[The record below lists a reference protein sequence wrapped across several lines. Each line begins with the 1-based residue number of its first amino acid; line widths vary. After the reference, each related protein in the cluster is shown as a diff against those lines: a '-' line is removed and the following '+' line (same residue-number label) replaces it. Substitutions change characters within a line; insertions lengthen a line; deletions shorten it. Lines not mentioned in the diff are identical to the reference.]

1 MSELNR
7 IRQQAAE
14 WVVALQTAGADE
26 QDRLRAE
33 CDTWQAKDPRRRQV
47 LEQIQRMW
55 QATEPAQARRRQ
67 RRRRLTGLGAALLLV
82 LAGAQLP
89 WAYWGADYR
98 TAAGEI
104 RTLTLPDG
112 SQVVLNSGSAIDLD
126 YSDSRRTVKLVRGEL
141 LATVAKAPDR
151 PFQVTTRDLTAT
163 ALGTRYSVRQEDG
176 FTRVAV
182 QESTVAVTPRH
193 GGDALNL
200 TAGQQADLNRQGVI
214 ARADTPRQRPDWADG
229 RLAFSKAPL
238 TEVVER
244 LARHRP
250 GLLTLDHALTAPD
263 APRFTGVLPAND
275 SDAALALLA
284 DTLNLEV
291 RYLTPWY
298 VTVRSRS
305 Q

>member
-14 WVVALQTAGADE
+14 WVVALQTAGANE
-26 QDRLRAE
+26 RPRLQAE

-47 LEQIQRMW
+47 LEQIERMW
-55 QATEPAQARRRQ
+55 QATEPTQARRRQ
-67 RRRRLTGLGAALLLV
+67 RRRQLTGLGAVLLAVLV
-82 LAGAQLP
+82 GTQLP
-89 WAYWGADYR
+89 WAYWTADHR
-98 TAAGEI
+98 TAGEI
-104 RTLTLPDG
+104 RTLTLSDG
-112 SQVVLNSGSAIDLD
+112 SQVVLNSHSAIDLD
-126 YSDSRRTVKLVRGEL
+126 YSDATRTVELVRGEL

-151 PFQVTTRDLTAT
+151 PFRVITRDLTAT
-163 ALGTRYSVRQEDG
+163 ALGTEYSVRQEDG

-182 QESTVAVTPRH
+182 QESKVSVTPSN
-193 GGDALNL
+193 GGDDLALS
-200 TAGQQADLNRQGVI
+200 AGQQADLNRNGVI
-214 ARADTPRQRPDWADG
+214 ARKATPSQRPDWADG
-229 RLAFSKAPL
+229 RLAFSNAPL

-250 GLLTLDHALTAPD
+250 GLLTLDDALAQSSR
-263 APRFTGVLPAND
+263 RFTGVLPAND

-298 VTVRSRS
+298 VTVRPR
-305 Q
+305 

>member
-26 QDRLRAE
+26 RPRLQAE

-47 LEQIQRMW
+47 LEQIERMW

-67 RRRRLTGLGAALLLV
+67 HRRRLTGLGAVLLAALL
-82 LAGAQLP
+82 GTQLP
-89 WAYWGADYR
+89 WAYWTADHR

-104 RTLTLPDG
+104 RSLTLPDG
-112 SQVVLNSGSAIDLD
+112 SRVVLNSGSAIDLD
-126 YSDSRRTVKLVRGEL
+126 YSDATRTVELVRGEL

-151 PFQVTTRDLTAT
+151 PFQVVTRDLTAT
-163 ALGTRYSVRQEDG
+163 ALGTQYSVRLEHG

-193 GGDALNL
+193 GGDGLEL
-200 TAGQQADLNRQGVI
+200 RAGQQADLNRDGVL
-214 ARADTPRQRPDWADG
+214 ARNATASQRPDWVDG
-229 RLAFSKAPL
+229 RLAFSNAPL
-238 TEVVER
+238 TDVVER

-250 GLLTLDHALTAPD
+250 GLLTLDDALAQSPR
-263 APRFTGVLPAND
+263 RFTGVLPANN

-284 DTLNLEV
+284 DTLDLEV

-298 VTVRSRS
+298 VTVRP

>member
-14 WVVALQTAGADE
+14 WVVALQTSGADE
-26 QDRLRAE
+26 HDRLRAE

-67 RRRRLTGLGAALLLV
+67 RRRQFTGLGAILLAALL
-82 LAGAQLP
+82 GAQLP
-89 WAYWGADYR
+89 WTYWGADYR
-98 TAAGEI
+98 TAGDI

-126 YSDSRRTVKLVRGEL
+126 YSDATRTVELVRGEL

-151 PFQVTTRDLTAT
+151 PFQVVTRDLTAT
-163 ALGTRYSVRQEDG
+163 ALGTRYSVRLEDG

-182 QESTVAVTPRH
+182 QESTVAVAPGD
-193 GGDALNL
+193 GGDGLKL
-200 TAGQQADLNRQGVI
+200 TAGQQADLNRHGVL
-214 ARADTPRQRPDWADG
+214 ARAPTPRQRPDWSDG

-238 TEVVER
+238 TEVIER

-250 GLLTLDHALTAPD
+250 GLLTLDDALAAPN

-298 VTVRSRS
+298 VTVRGR
-305 Q
+305 

>member
-26 QDRLRAE
+26 HDRLQAE

-55 QATEPAQARRRQ
+55 QATEPAQERGRQ
-67 RRRRLTGLGAALLLV
+67 RRRQFTGLGAVLLAALL
-82 LAGAQLP
+82 GAQLP
-89 WAYWGADYR
+89 WAYWTADHR

-126 YSDSRRTVKLVRGEL
+126 YSDTTRTVELVRGEL

-151 PFQVTTRDLTAT
+151 PFQVVTRDLTAT
-163 ALGTRYSVRQEDG
+163 ALGTEYSVRLEDG

-182 QESTVAVTPRH
+182 QESKVSVTPRH
-193 GGDALNL
+193 SDEQLEL
-200 TAGQQADLNRQGVI
+200 TAGQQADLNRDGVL
-214 ARADTPRQRPDWADG
+214 AREATASQRPDWADG
-229 RLAFSKAPL
+229 RLAFSNAPL
-238 TEVVER
+238 TEVVDR

-250 GLLTLDHALTAPD
+250 GLLTLDDALANGPD
-263 APRFTGVLPAND
+263 TPRFTGVLPANN

-298 VTVRSRS
+298 VTVRPR
-305 Q
+305 

>member
-26 QDRLRAE
+26 HDRLRAE

-112 SQVVLNSGSAIDLD
+112 SQLVLNSGSAIDLD

-151 PFQVTTRDLTAT
+151 PFQVVTRDLTAT
-163 ALGTRYSVRQEDG
+163 ALGTRYSVRLEDG

-200 TAGQQADLNRQGVI
+200 TAGQQADLNRQGVVT
-214 ARADTPRQRPDWADG
+214 RADTPRRRPDWADG
-229 RLAFSKAPL
+229 RLAFNKAPL
-238 TEVVER
+238 TEVVNR

-250 GLLTLDHALTAPD
+250 GLLTLDHALAAPD

>member
-14 WVVALQTAGADE
+14 WVVALQEAGAGE
-26 QDRLRAE
+26 RDRLQAE

-47 LEQIQRMW
+47 LKQIQQMW

-67 RRRRLTGLGAALLLV
+67 RRRQITGLGAVLLV
-82 LAGAQLP
+82 ALVGTQLP

-112 SQVVLNSGSAIDLD
+112 SQVVLNSHSAIDLN
-126 YSDSRRTVKLVRGEL
+126 YSDATRTVELVRGEL

-151 PFQVTTRDLTAT
+151 PFQVTTRHLTAT
-163 ALGTRYSVRQEDG
+163 ALGTRYSVQQADSYS
-176 FTRVAV
+176 RVTV
-182 QESTVAVTPRH
+182 QESKVAVTPRD
-193 GGDALNL
+193 GGDGLEL
-200 TAGQQADLNRQGVI
+200 TAGQQADLTRDGVI
-214 ARADTPRQRPDWADG
+214 ARDTAAPQRPDWADG
-229 RLAFSKAPL
+229 RLAFSNAPL

-250 GLLTLDHALTAPD
+250 GLLTLDDALAQSPR
-263 APRFTGVLPAND
+263 RFTGVLPADN

-298 VTVRSRS
+298 VTVRPR
-305 Q
+305 

>member
-14 WVVALQTAGADE
+14 WVVALRTASGDE
-26 QDRLRAE
+26 RARLQAE

-47 LEQIQRMW
+47 LEQIQRLW
-55 QATEPAQARRRQ
+55 QATEPALK
-67 RRRRLTGLGAALLLV
+67 RRRRHHPFTGLGAVLLV
-82 LAGAQLP
+82 VLFGAQLP
-89 WAYWGADYR
+89 WAYWNADYR

-112 SQVVLNSGSAIDLD
+112 SRVVLNSNSAIDLD
-126 YSDSRRTVKLVRGEL
+126 YSGATRTVALVRGEL

-151 PFQVTTRDLTAT
+151 PFQVTTRHLTAT
-163 ALGTRYSVRQEDG
+163 ALGTRYSVRLEEG

-182 QESTVAVTPRH
+182 QESKVAVTPRN
-193 GGDALNL
+193 GGDGLNL
-200 TAGQQADLNRQGVI
+200 TAGQQADLNRDGVI
-214 ARADTPRQRPDWADG
+214 ARSTAPRQRPDWADG

-244 LARHRP
+244 LSHHRP
-250 GLLTLDHALTAPD
+250 GLLVLDDALANSSR
-263 APRFTGVLPAND
+263 RFTGVLPAND

-291 RYLTPWY
+291 RYLTRWY
-298 VTVRSRS
+298 VTVRPR
-305 Q
+305 

>member
-26 QDRLRAE
+26 RPHLQAE

-47 LEQIQRMW
+47 LEQIQRLW
-55 QATEPAQARRRQ
+55 QATEPAQERRRQ
-67 RRRRLTGLGAALLLV
+67 RRRQFTGLGAVLLAALL
-82 LAGAQLP
+82 GAQQLP
-89 WAYWGADYR
+89 WAYWTADHR

-112 SQVVLNSGSAIDLD
+112 SRVVLNSGSAIDLD
-126 YSDSRRTVKLVRGEL
+126 YSDTTRTVELVRGEL

-151 PFQVTTRDLTAT
+151 PFQVITRDLTAT
-163 ALGTRYSVRQEDG
+163 ALGTQYSVRLEDG

-182 QESTVAVTPRH
+182 QESKVSVTPSN
-193 GGDALNL
+193 GGDDLALS
-200 TAGQQADLNRQGVI
+200 AGQQADLNRNGVI
-214 ARADTPRQRPDWADG
+214 ARKATPSQRPDWADG
-229 RLAFSKAPL
+229 RLAFSNAPL

-250 GLLTLDHALTAPD
+250 GLLTLDDALAQSPR
-263 APRFTGVLPAND
+263 RFTGVLPADD
-275 SDAALALLA
+275 SDAALTLLA

-298 VTVRSRS
+298 VTVRPR
-305 Q
+305 

>member
-1 MSELNR
+1 VSELNR

-26 QDRLRAE
+26 HDRLRAE

-89 WAYWGADYR
+89 WAYWGTDYR

-112 SQVVLNSGSAIDLD
+112 SQLVLNSGSAIDLEYGD
-126 YSDSRRTVKLVRGEL
+126 ATRTVELVRGEL

-151 PFQVTTRDLTAT
+151 PFQVVTRDLTAT
-163 ALGTRYSVRQEDG
+163 ALGTEYSVRLDDG

-182 QESTVAVTPRH
+182 QESRVSVTPRH
-193 GGDALNL
+193 SDKQLEL
-200 TAGQQADLNRQGVI
+200 SAGQQADLNRDGVL
-214 ARADTPRQRPDWADG
+214 ARDATPSQRPDWADG
-229 RLAFSKAPL
+229 RLAFSNAPL

-250 GLLTLDHALTAPD
+250 GLLTLDDALANSPR
-263 APRFTGVLPAND
+263 RFTGVLPADD
-275 SDAALALLA
+275 SDAALTLLA

-298 VTVRSRS
+298 VTVRPR
-305 Q
+305 

>member
-26 QDRLRAE
+26 RPHLQAE

-89 WAYWGADYR
+89 WAYWGTDYR

-112 SQVVLNSGSAIDLD
+112 SQLVLNSGSAIDLEYGD
-126 YSDSRRTVKLVRGEL
+126 ATRTVELVRGEL

-151 PFQVTTRDLTAT
+151 PFQVVTRDLTAT
-163 ALGTRYSVRQEDG
+163 ALGTEYSVRLDDG

-182 QESTVAVTPRH
+182 QESRVSVTPRH
-193 GGDALNL
+193 SDKQLEL
-200 TAGQQADLNRQGVI
+200 SAGQQADLNRDGVL
-214 ARADTPRQRPDWADG
+214 ARDATPSQRPDWADG
-229 RLAFSKAPL
+229 RLAFSNAPL

-250 GLLTLDHALTAPD
+250 GLLTLDDALANSPR
-263 APRFTGVLPAND
+263 RFTGVLPADD
-275 SDAALALLA
+275 SDAALTLLA

-298 VTVRSRS
+298 VTVRPR
-305 Q
+305 

>member
-1 MSELNR
+1 VSELNR

-26 QDRLRAE
+26 RPHLQAE

-67 RRRRLTGLGAALLLV
+67 RRRQLTGLGAVLLLV

-126 YSDSRRTVKLVRGEL
+126 YSDATRTVELVRGEL
-141 LATVAKAPDR
+141 LATVAKAPER
-151 PFQVTTRDLTAT
+151 PFQVVTRDLTAT
-163 ALGTRYSVRQEDG
+163 ALGTEYSVRLDDG

-182 QESTVAVTPRH
+182 QESRVSVTPRD
-193 GGDALNL
+193 GGDGLALS
-200 TAGQQADLNRQGVI
+200 AGQQADLNRDGVL
-214 ARADTPRQRPDWADG
+214 ARDAAPRQRPDWADG
-229 RLAFSKAPL
+229 RLAFSNASL
-238 TEVVER
+238 TDVVDR

-250 GLLTLDHALTAPD
+250 GLLTLDDALANSPR
-263 APRFTGVLPAND
+263 RFTGVLPAND

-298 VTVRSRS
+298 VTVRP

>member
-1 MSELNR
+1 MRHL
-7 IRQQAAE
+7 
-14 WVVALQTAGADE
+14 AGQGPAPPPGA
-26 QDRLRAE
+26 RA
-33 CDTWQAKDPRRRQV
+33 DPR
-47 LEQIQRMW
+47 LW
-55 QATEPAQARRRQ
+55 QATEPAQARRR

-89 WAYWGADYR
+89 WAYWGTDYR

-112 SQVVLNSGSAIDLD
+112 SQLVLNSGSAIDLEYGD
-126 YSDSRRTVKLVRGEL
+126 ATRTVELVRGEL

-151 PFQVTTRDLTAT
+151 PFQVVTRDLTAT
-163 ALGTRYSVRQEDG
+163 ALGTEYSVRLDDG

-182 QESTVAVTPRH
+182 QESTVSVTP
-193 GGDALNL
+193 ATATTAELS
-200 TAGQQADLNRQGVI
+200 AGQQADLNRHGVL
-214 ARADTPRQRPDWADG
+214 ARAPTPRQRPDWADG

-250 GLLTLDHALTAPD
+250 GLLTLDDALTAPD

-298 VTVRSRS
+298 VTVRRRS

>member
-26 QDRLRAE
+26 RPHLQAE

-47 LEQIQRMW
+47 LEQIERMW

-67 RRRRLTGLGAALLLV
+67 NRRRLTGLGAVLLATLF
-82 LAGAQLP
+82 GTQLP
-89 WAYWGADYR
+89 WAYWGADHR
-98 TAAGEI
+98 TAGEI

-112 SQVVLNSGSAIDLD
+112 SQVVLNSHSAIYLD
-126 YSDSRRTVKLVRGEL
+126 YSDATRTVELVRGEL

-151 PFQVTTRDLTAT
+151 PFSVVTRDLTAT
-163 ALGTRYSVRQEDG
+163 ALGTEYSVRLDDG

-182 QESTVAVTPRH
+182 QESKVSVTPRH
-193 GGDALNL
+193 GGDRLEL
-200 TAGQQADLNRQGVI
+200 SAGQQADLNRDGVL
-214 ARADTPRQRPDWADG
+214 ARDAVPRQSPDWADG
-229 RLAFSKAPL
+229 RLAFSNAPL
-238 TEVVER
+238 TDVVER

-250 GLLTLDHALTAPD
+250 GLLTLDDALANKPD
-263 APRFTGVLPAND
+263 APHFTGVLPAND

-298 VTVRSRS
+298 VTVRPPSP
-305 Q
+305 

>member
-26 QDRLRAE
+26 RPHLQAE

-67 RRRRLTGLGAALLLV
+67 RRRQLTGLGAVLLLV
-82 LAGAQLP
+82 LAGAPLP

-126 YSDSRRTVKLVRGEL
+126 YSDAHRTVNLVRGEL

-151 PFQVTTRDLTAT
+151 PFQVITRDLTAT
-163 ALGTRYSVRQEDG
+163 ALGTQYSVRLDDG
-176 FTRVAV
+176 FTRGAV
-182 QESTVAVTPRH
+182 QESTVAVTPRD
-193 GGDALNL
+193 GGDGLKL
-200 TAGQQADLNRQGVI
+200 TAGQQADLNRQGVLN
-214 ARADTPRQRPDWADG
+214 RATTPRQRPDWADG
-229 RLAFSKAPL
+229 RLAFSNAPL

-244 LARHRP
+244 LALHRP
-250 GLLTLDHALTAPD
+250 GLLTLDHTLANSPR
-263 APRFTGVLPAND
+263 RFTGVLPADN

-298 VTVRSRS
+298 VTVRPR
-305 Q
+305 

>member
-1 MSELNR
+1 M
-7 IRQQAAE
+7 
-14 WVVALQTAGADE
+14 ALQTAGADE
-26 QDRLRAE
+26 HDRLRAE

-67 RRRRLTGLGAALLLV
+67 RRRHLTGLGAVVLAALL
-82 LAGAQLP
+82 GTQLP
-89 WAYWGADYR
+89 WTYWTADHR

-126 YSDSRRTVKLVRGEL
+126 YSDATRTVELVRGEL

-151 PFQVTTRDLTAT
+151 PFQVVTRDLTAT
-163 ALGTRYSVRQEDG
+163 ALGTEYSVRLDDG

-200 TAGQQADLNRQGVI
+200 TAGQQADLNRDGVL
-214 ARADTPRQRPDWADG
+214 AREAAPRQRPDWADG
-229 RLAFSKAPL
+229 RLAFSNAPL
-238 TEVVER
+238 TDVVER

-250 GLLTLDHALTAPD
+250 GLLTLDDALANSPR
-263 APRFTGVLPAND
+263 RFTGVLPAND

-298 VTVRSRS
+298 VTVRP

>member
-26 QDRLRAE
+26 HDRLRAE

-55 QATEPAQARRRQ
+55 QATEPAQERRRQ
-67 RRRRLTGLGAALLLV
+67 RRRQFTGLGAVLLAALL
-82 LAGAQLP
+82 GAQLP
-89 WAYWGADYR
+89 WAYWTADHR

-126 YSDSRRTVKLVRGEL
+126 YSDATRTVELVRGEL

-151 PFQVTTRDLTAT
+151 PFQVITRDLTAT
-163 ALGTRYSVRQEDG
+163 ALGTQYSVRLEDG

-182 QESTVAVTPRH
+182 QESKVSVTPSN
-193 GGDALNL
+193 GGDDLALS
-200 TAGQQADLNRQGVI
+200 AGQQADLTRDGVL
-214 ARADTPRQRPDWADG
+214 ARNATPSQRPDWADG
-229 RLAFSKAPL
+229 RLAFSNAPL
-238 TEVVER
+238 TDVIER

-250 GLLTLDHALTAPD
+250 GLLTLDDALANSPR
-263 APRFTGVLPAND
+263 RFTGVLPADDN
-275 SDAALALLA
+275 DAALTLLA

-298 VTVRSRS
+298 VTVRPR
-305 Q
+305 

>member
-26 QDRLRAE
+26 RPHLQAE
-33 CDTWQAKDPRRRQV
+33 CDTWQAQDPRRRQV
-47 LEQIQRMW
+47 LEQIRRMW
-55 QATEPAQARRRQ
+55 QATEPTVERRRQ
-67 RRRRLTGLGAALLLV
+67 RRRQLTGLGAALLLV

-89 WAYWGADYR
+89 WIYWTADYR
-98 TAAGEI
+98 TTAGEI

-112 SQVVLNSGSAIDLD
+112 SQVVLNSGSAIDVS
-126 YSDSRRTVKLVRGEL
+126 YSDTTRTVELVRGEL

-151 PFQVTTRDLTAT
+151 PFRVITRDLTAT
-163 ALGTRYSVRQEDG
+163 ALGTEYSVRLEHG

-182 QESTVAVTPRH
+182 QESTVAVTPRD
-193 GGDALNL
+193 GGDGLEL
-200 TAGQQADLNRQGVI
+200 SAGQQADLNGDGVI
-214 ARADTPRQRPDWADG
+214 AREASPRQRPDWADG
-229 RLAFSKAPL
+229 RLAFSNAPL
-238 TEVVER
+238 TDVVER

-250 GLLTLDHALTAPD
+250 GLLTLDDALANSPR
-263 APRFTGVLPAND
+263 RFTGVLPADN

-298 VTVRSRS
+298 VTVRPR
-305 Q
+305 

>member
-1 MSELNR
+1 M
-7 IRQQAAE
+7 
-14 WVVALQTAGADE
+14 
-26 QDRLRAE
+26 RL
-33 CDTWQAKDPRRRQV
+33 
-47 LEQIQRMW
+47 
-55 QATEPAQARRRQ
+55 
-67 RRRRLTGLGAALLLV
+67 
-82 LAGAQLP
+82 
-89 WAYWGADYR
+89 
-98 TAAGEI
+98 
-104 RTLTLPDG
+104 
-112 SQVVLNSGSAIDLD
+112 
-126 YSDSRRTVKLVRGEL
+126 
-141 LATVAKAPDR
+141 
-151 PFQVTTRDLTAT
+151 
-163 ALGTRYSVRQEDG
+163 EDG

-193 GGDALNL
+193 GGDGLNL

-238 TEVVER
+238 TEVVNR

-250 GLLTLDHALTAPD
+250 GLLTLDDALTAPD

-298 VTVRSRS
+298 VTVRRRS

>member
-26 QDRLRAE
+26 RPHLQAE

-47 LEQIQRMW
+47 LEQIERMW

-67 RRRRLTGLGAALLLV
+67 RRRQLTGLGALV
-82 LAGAQLP
+82 LAALLGAQLP
-89 WAYWGADYR
+89 WAYWTADHR

-112 SQVVLNSGSAIDLD
+112 SQVVLNSHSAIDLG
-126 YSDSRRTVKLVRGEL
+126 YSDATRTVELVRGEL

-151 PFQVTTRDLTAT
+151 PFQVVTRDLTAT
-163 ALGTRYSVRQEDG
+163 ALGTEYSVRLDDG

-182 QESTVAVTPRH
+182 QESRVSVTPRD
-193 GGDALNL
+193 GGDGLALS
-200 TAGQQADLNRQGVI
+200 AGQQADLNRDGVL
-214 ARADTPRQRPDWADG
+214 ARDAAPRQRPDWADG
-229 RLAFSKAPL
+229 RLAFSNASL
-238 TEVVER
+238 TDVVDR
-244 LARHRP
+244 LAHHRP
-250 GLLTLDHALTAPD
+250 GLLTLDDALAAPD

-298 VTVRSRS
+298 VTVRPR
-305 Q
+305 

>member
-26 QDRLRAE
+26 HDRLRAE

-89 WAYWGADYR
+89 WAYWGTDYR

-112 SQVVLNSGSAIDLD
+112 SQLVLNSGSAIDLEYGD
-126 YSDSRRTVKLVRGEL
+126 ATRTVELVRGEL

-151 PFQVTTRDLTAT
+151 PFQVVTRDLTAT
-163 ALGTRYSVRQEDG
+163 ALGTEYSVRLDDG

-182 QESTVAVTPRH
+182 QESRVSVTPRH
-193 GGDALNL
+193 SDKQLEL
-200 TAGQQADLNRQGVI
+200 SAGQQADLNRDGVL
-214 ARADTPRQRPDWADG
+214 ARDATPSQRPDWADG
-229 RLAFSKAPL
+229 RLAFSNAPL

-250 GLLTLDHALTAPD
+250 GLLTLDDALANSPR
-263 APRFTGVLPAND
+263 RFTGVLPADD
-275 SDAALALLA
+275 SDAALTLLA

-298 VTVRSRS
+298 VTVRPR
-305 Q
+305 

>member
-26 QDRLRAE
+26 HARLQTE

-55 QATEPAQARRRQ
+55 RATDATAERRRRRRRQ
-67 RRRRLTGLGAALLLV
+67 ATGLGAVLLLV

-126 YSDSRRTVKLVRGEL
+126 YSDATRTVKLVRGEL

-151 PFQVTTRDLTAT
+151 PFQVITRDLTAT
-163 ALGTRYSVRQEDG
+163 ALGTQYSVRLDDG

-182 QESTVAVTPRH
+182 QESTVAVTPRD
-193 GGDALNL
+193 GGDGLKL
-200 TAGQQADLNRQGVI
+200 TAGQQADLNRHGVL
-214 ARADTPRQRPDWADG
+214 ARAPTPRQRPDWADG

-250 GLLTLDHALTAPD
+250 GLLTLDDALAAPD

-298 VTVRSRS
+298 VTVRRPSP
-305 Q
+305 

>member
-1 MSELNR
+1 VSELNR

-26 QDRLRAE
+26 HARLQAE

-47 LEQIQRMW
+47 LEQIERMW

-67 RRRRLTGLGAALLLV
+67 RRRQLTGLGAVLLAV
-82 LAGAQLP
+82 LFGTQLP
-89 WAYWGADYR
+89 WAYWGADHR

-104 RTLTLPDG
+104 RALTLPDG
-112 SQVVLNSGSAIDLD
+112 SRLVLNSGSAIDLD
-126 YSDSRRTVKLVRGEL
+126 YSDTTRTVELVRGEL

-151 PFQVTTRDLTAT
+151 PFSVVTRDLTAT
-163 ALGTRYSVRQEDG
+163 ALGTQYSVRLENG

-182 QESTVAVTPRH
+182 QESKVSVTPRH
-193 GGDALNL
+193 SDEQLEL
-200 TAGQQADLNRQGVI
+200 SAGQQADLNRDGVL
-214 ARADTPRQRPDWADG
+214 ARETIPSQRPDWADG
-229 RLAFSKAPL
+229 RLAFSNAPL
-238 TEVVER
+238 TDVVKR
-244 LARHRP
+244 LAHHRP
-250 GLLTLDHALTAPD
+250 GLLTLDDALAQSPR
-263 APRFTGVLPAND
+263 RFTGVLPADD

-298 VTVRSRS
+298 VTVRPR
-305 Q
+305 

>member
-26 QDRLRAE
+26 RPHLQAE

-47 LEQIQRMW
+47 LEQIQRLW
-55 QATEPAQARRRQ
+55 QATEPAQERRRQ
-67 RRRRLTGLGAALLLV
+67 RRRQFTGLGAVLLAALLS
-82 LAGAQLP
+82 AQLP
-89 WAYWGADYR
+89 WAYWTADHR

-112 SQVVLNSGSAIDLD
+112 SQVVLNSHSAIDLD
-126 YSDSRRTVKLVRGEL
+126 YNDTTRTVELVRGEL
-141 LATVAKAPDR
+141 LATVAKVPGR

-163 ALGTRYSVRQEDG
+163 ALGTEYSVRLEDG

-182 QESTVAVTPRH
+182 QESKVSVTPRD
-193 GGDALNL
+193 GDNSLEIS
-200 TAGQQADLNRQGVI
+200 AGQQADLNRDGVI
-214 ARADTPRQRPDWADG
+214 ARNATPSQRPDWADG
-229 RLAFSKAPL
+229 RLAFSSAPL
-238 TEVVER
+238 TDVVER

-250 GLLTLDHALTAPD
+250 GLLTLADALAQSSR
-263 APRFTGVLPAND
+263 RFTGVLPADD
-275 SDAALALLA
+275 SDAALTLLA

-298 VTVRSRS
+298 VTVQPPSP
-305 Q
+305 

>member
-26 QDRLRAE
+26 HARLQAE

-47 LEQIQRMW
+47 LEQIERMW

-67 RRRRLTGLGAALLLV
+67 RRRQLTGLGAVLLAV
-82 LAGAQLP
+82 LFGTQLP
-89 WAYWGADYR
+89 WAYWGADHR

-104 RTLTLPDG
+104 RALTLPDG
-112 SQVVLNSGSAIDLD
+112 SRLVLNSGSAIDLD
-126 YSDSRRTVKLVRGEL
+126 YSDTTRTVELVRGEL

-151 PFQVTTRDLTAT
+151 PFSVVTRDLTAT
-163 ALGTRYSVRQEDG
+163 ALGTQYSVRLENG

-182 QESTVAVTPRH
+182 QESKVSVTPRH
-193 GGDALNL
+193 SDEQLEL
-200 TAGQQADLNRQGVI
+200 SAGQQADLNRDGVL
-214 ARADTPRQRPDWADG
+214 ARETIPSQRPDWADG
-229 RLAFSKAPL
+229 RLAFSNAPL
-238 TEVVER
+238 TDVVKR
-244 LARHRP
+244 LAHHRP
-250 GLLTLDHALTAPD
+250 GLLTLDDALAQSPR
-263 APRFTGVLPAND
+263 RFTGVLPADD

-298 VTVRSRS
+298 VTVRPR
-305 Q
+305 